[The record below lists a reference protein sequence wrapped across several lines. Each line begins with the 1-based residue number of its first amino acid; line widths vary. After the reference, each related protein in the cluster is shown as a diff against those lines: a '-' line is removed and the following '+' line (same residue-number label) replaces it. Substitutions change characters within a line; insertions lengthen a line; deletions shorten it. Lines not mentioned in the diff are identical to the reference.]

1 MGTNQN
7 HCIAFLTPMAPE
19 TQAVLK
25 SLVPDGFEIIFAKSN
40 DQAERQQILANAEYI
55 FVSATDVDGD
65 LIRSAPHLKMIQKW
79 GVGVDRIDLQAA
91 AEKGIAVAITNGA
104 NAIPV
109 AEHTVLLMLATLRK
123 LPLAHNSLV
132 QGQWITAKLRAMC
145 FQLDGKTVGL
155 FGFGNIAQAVAKRL
169 AGFNVRILYYS
180 RNPVSSALERDL
192 GVTWVDL
199 DTLLTQSDIL
209 SLHAT
214 LNSESKHIINAQA
227 LEKMKASAILINT
240 SRGDLV
246 DELALI
252 QALQNGLLR
261 GAGLDTFSIEP
272 LNKDHPLLHM
282 DQVVVTPHSGAGVF
296 EVVAKIGEHAMS
308 NMQRFENGLPLDPA
322 DIILMP

>member
-1 MGTNQN
+1 VG
-7 HCIAFLTPMAPE
+7 
-19 TQAVLK
+19 
-25 SLVPDGFEIIFAKSN
+25 G
-40 DQAERQQILANAEYI
+40 
-55 FVSATDVDGD
+55 
-65 LIRSAPHLKMIQKW
+65 
-79 GVGVDRIDLQAA
+79 GVDRIDLQAA
-91 AEKGIAVAITNGA
+91 AEKGIAVAITHGTNV
-104 NAIPV
+104 IPV
-109 AEHTVLLMLATLRK
+109 TEHTVLLMLATLRK

-145 FQLDGKTVGL
+145 FQLEGKTVGL

-180 RNPVSSALERDL
+180 RKPVSSALEHDL

-199 DTLLTQSDIL
+199 HTLLTQSDIL

-214 LNSESKHIINAQA
+214 LNSEGKHIIDAEA
-227 LEKMKASAILINT
+227 LEKMKTSAILINT

-296 EVVAKIGEHAMS
+296 EAVAKIGKHAMNS
-308 NMQRFENGLPLDPA
+308 MQRFENGLPLDPP